1 MVPSP
6 ILDPKTV
13 KSAGL
18 LDGYGPPKYVS
29 SSKEDGL
36 LQLCHSDIIIII
48 IIIIIIVSII
58 VIIIIIVYTL
68 HILHYKCIITN
79 IKKLTIYNTVLTEFN
94 FTLQTCSMPYS
105 LQNWGQS
112 LN

>member
-48 IIIIIIVSII
+48 ISIII
-58 VIIIIIVYTL
+58 VIIIIIYTL
-68 HILHYKCIITN
+68 HILHYKCIITS
-79 IKKLTIYNTVLTEFN
+79 IKKLTIYNTELTEFY
-94 FTLQTCSMPYS
+94 FTLQTYSMLYS
-105 LQNWGQS
+105 LQNWGQN

>member
-48 IIIIIIVSII
+48 ISIII
-58 VIIIIIVYTL
+58 VIIIIIYTL

-79 IKKLTIYNTVLTEFN
+79 IKKLTIYNTELTEFY
-94 FTLQTCSMPYS
+94 FTLQTYSMLYS
-105 LQNWGQS
+105 LQNWGQN